1 MYNKTTPA
9 AATRAPQPSII
20 QAIVRPILLM
30 TTDPLYLAASAL
42 QDRREINRQP
52 QPVAANSGSLAKF
65 TVMRQPFNDLVIDCD
80 DVATIMMRGY
90 KIVIPP
96 IGGATR
102 RGGSRRTS
110 KKLPNILG
118 ETKMVEEISE
128 DFIKPGHHFD
138 TGPFLLDLYRS
149 SQCTSETSSWQ
160 RWRSNPPS

>member
-30 TTDPLYLAASAL
+30 TTDPFIFTRLRSRGSTGDQSPALA
-42 QDRREINRQP
+42 RRC
-52 QPVAANSGSLAKF
+52 NSGSLAKF
-65 TVMRQPFNDLVIDCD
+65 TVLRQPFNDLVIDCD

-102 RGGSRRTS
+102 RGEFSEAAGAVAASQNLGSHT
-110 KKLPNILG
+110 KLPH
-118 ETKMVEEISE
+118 S
-128 DFIKPGHHFD
+128 
-138 TGPFLLDLYRS
+138 RS
-149 SQCTSETSSWQ
+149 PSHRSQN
-160 RWRSNPPS
+160 R